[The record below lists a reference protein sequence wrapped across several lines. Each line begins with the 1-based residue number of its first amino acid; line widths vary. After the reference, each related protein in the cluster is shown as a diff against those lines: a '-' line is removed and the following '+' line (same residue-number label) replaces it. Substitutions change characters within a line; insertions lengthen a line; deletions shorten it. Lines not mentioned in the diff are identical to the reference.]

1 MTKHFRLTSGQFSHF
16 TPPENV
22 FRGYIALGTN
32 GLITISLLIPLILK
46 KKRIEMAKR
55 ISEIPMAKRISEI
68 PERSKNF

>member
-22 FRGYIALGTN
+22 FRGYIALGTWIN

-46 KKRIEMAKR
+46 RKELKWQNVFQKFLKDLKTFK
-55 ISEIPMAKRISEI
+55 P
-68 PERSKNF
+68 